1 MIEGAEKG
9 FTLRSRVLFI
19 DASIYHSNNFQF
31 LTKDLESLTRLL
43 TAGQVTLLLTSI
55 TVSEVKRHLREQAKE
70 AASAAQSFQQKGKV
84 LRNIPLFEN
93 SIMFGGINASDIEDQ
108 LLEGFERFLS
118 SVNIEILSV
127 DMASAD
133 QVFENYFNVCPPF
146 SIKKPNEFRDSFI
159 LETLKVYANDNNVRI
174 HIVSLDK
181 DMEAFCKE
189 NPQLIWSNKLGEVVN
204 AVMHSARTAPAAF
217 ADQAYS
223 VIKADVFG
231 MVQEFLDEQRFGIL
245 DEVENGVQ
253 SFSVSVENLRSVNQR
268 VFAADRT
275 FAKYGVDFDIDIIVE
290 YFQME
295 PVNSMVGLS
304 RDYDETYK
312 FKKRFVKAVEVAL
325 ALGFYEG
332 DLESVEIEDWDVHL
346 PNGDILWDYECEET
360 HRTKA
365 FEF

>member
-1 MIEGAEKG
+1 MIEEAEKG

-43 TAGQVTLLLTSI
+43 AAGQVTLLLTSI
-55 TVSEVKRHLREQAKE
+55 TVAEVKRHLREQAKE

-84 LRNIPLFEN
+84 LRNIPIFEK
-93 SIMFGGINASDIEDQ
+93 SIMFDGVNASEIENQ
-108 LLEGFERFLS
+108 LVEGFYRFLS
-118 SVNIEILSV
+118 SENVEILSV
-127 DMASAD
+127 DIASAD
-133 QVFENYFNVCPPF
+133 QVFENYFNVRPPF
-146 SIKKPNEFRDSFI
+146 SVKKPNEFRDSFV
-159 LETLKVYANDNNVRI
+159 LETLKVYAIDNNVRI
-174 HIVSLDK
+174 HILSLDK
-181 DMEAFCKE
+181 DMEDFCKE
-189 NPQLIWSNKLGEVVN
+189 SPQLIWSNKLGEVVN
-204 AVMHSARTAPAAF
+204 AVMHSARTLPAAF

-253 SFSVSVENLRSVNQR
+253 SFSVSIENLRSVNQR
-268 VFAADRT
+268 VFAADHT

-290 YFQME
+290 YYQLE
-295 PVNSMVGLS
+295 PVNPMVGLP
-304 RDYDETYK
+304 RDYVDTYK
-312 FKKRFVKAVEVAL
+312 FKKRFVKTVEVAL